1 MHSEKEV
8 KFQCPYCFENI
19 SMVFETLYGKKSY
32 IEDCEVCC
40 SPIEVA
46 YRVENDEVVVEFVE
60 RAQ

>member
-1 MHSEKEV
+1 MYSEKEV
-8 KFQCPYCFENI
+8 KFQCPYCFESI
-19 SMVFETLYGKKSY
+19 SMVFETLYGKQSY

-46 YRVENDEVVVEFVE
+46 YRVENDEVVVESVE